1 MNRPALAA
9 LLVLLLAGSV
19 EAAVTRVEIT
29 RREPFAGGHAFE
41 GAGAYEKVVGRFHG
55 ELDPAQPMN
64 RGIVDLDLAPRNAR
78 GRVEYAADFYI
89 LRPVDLTRGNGAL
102 LYDVNNR
109 GRKYALTQHNSGR
122 ASDDPDTLEHAGNGF
137 LMRNGFTVVWSGWI
151 PDAGRTHALGLQVPA
166 ARGASGVLEQTV
178 WDDIQF
184 NTAGVSEAPLTFA
197 AADRS
202 SATLFIRERSERTPT
217 PLPAGQWELVNER
230 TVRLLPAGTPFRIG
244 TLYQLVYRAANP
256 PVSGIGFAATRDLV
270 AFLKHERVDGASTA
284 NPLATPAG
292 LAIRRALAHG
302 TSQSGRYLR
311 DFIYQGFNEDES
323 GRIVFEGINP
333 HIAAARLFLNQRF
346 AQPERGAGG
355 LYPDQ
360 SFPFAYET
368 QADPL
373 SGRRDGLL
381 ARCEARGNCP
391 KILHTVSSNEY
402 WLSGHSLVTTDSL
415 GRSDGTPPANV
426 RIYHVTGTQHLGG
439 RGAVMPKGVCALPPN
454 PVDVRP
460 VLRAMTLALDAWVKD
475 GTPPPPS
482 RYARVD
488 DGTLVPMERLA
499 FPRVPGLELPV
510 GPTPK
515 ERLDYG
521 PEWARGVIGRVL
533 PVTVAPGYTVL
544 VPRVDAD
551 GNEVAGLRLP
561 ALAVPT
567 ATLTG
572 WALRAPAAGGGGALC
587 GLDGSIVSFART
599 RAERESRGD
608 ARPSLEERYGD
619 QAGYVAKVRQAAAA
633 LERER
638 YLLAEDAARIVDEAV
653 AHR

>member
-1 MNRPALAA
+1 M
-9 LLVLLLAGSV
+9 
-19 EAAVTRVEIT
+19 
-29 RREPFAGGHAFE
+29 
-41 GAGAYEKVVGRFHG
+41 
-55 ELDPAQPMN
+55 
-64 RGIVDLDLAPRNAR
+64 
-78 GRVEYAADFYI
+78 
-89 LRPVDLTRGNGAL
+89 
-102 LYDVNNR
+102 
-109 GRKYALTQHNSGR
+109 
-122 ASDDPDTLEHAGNGF
+122 
-137 LMRNGFTVVWSGWI
+137 
-151 PDAGRTHALGLQVPA
+151 
-166 ARGASGVLEQTV
+166 
-178 WDDIQF
+178 
-184 NTAGVSEAPLTFA
+184 
-197 AADRS
+197 
-202 SATLFIRERSERTPT
+202 
-217 PLPAGQWELVNER
+217 PAGQWELVNER

-270 AFLKHERVDGASTA
+270 AFLKHARVDGASTA

-292 LAIRRALAHG
+292 PAIRRALAHG

-311 DFIYQGFNEDES
+311 DFIYQGFNEDEG

-373 SGRRDGLL
+373 SGRRDGILV
-381 ARCEARGNCP
+381 RCEARGNCP

-439 RGAVMPKGVCALPPN
+439 RGAVMPKGVCAAPPN

-599 RAERESRGD
+599 RAERESKGD
-608 ARPSLEERYGD
+608 ARLSLEERYGD